1 MGHQEL
7 AEAVRTA
14 RTSRGISQRELG
26 DASGV
31 GATTVRRVESGAAAY
46 EPSVRVL
53 CAVAGALQ
61 VSACALLRAYTS
73 EAAAEQVAS

>member
-53 CAVAGALQ
+53 CAVASALELDP
-61 VSACALLRAYTS
+61 AALTRAY
-73 EAAAEQVAS
+73 AATAEQVAS